1 MDILAICRF
10 FALPAVIILALIVVG
25 QQKRYGN
32 HPGPVNPT
40 PIPTGRINIDPHRKV
55 NK

>member
-10 FALPAVIILALIVVG
+10 FALPALIILATIVVG

-32 HPGPVNPT
+32 YVGPKNPT
-40 PIPTGRINIDPHRKV
+40 PIESGHIEIMPKRKP
-55 NK
+55 